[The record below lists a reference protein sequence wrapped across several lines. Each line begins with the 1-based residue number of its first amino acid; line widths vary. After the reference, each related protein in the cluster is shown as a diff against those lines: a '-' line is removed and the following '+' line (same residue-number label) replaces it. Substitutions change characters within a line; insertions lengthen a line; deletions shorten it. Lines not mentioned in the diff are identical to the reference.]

1 MKRTIALALAL
12 TLLGATA
19 VPALAEQS
27 EDPALRAGVTVN
39 APAAAL
45 LTLDG
50 AVLWEKDAHAPREP
64 ASVTKVMTLLLACEA
79 IDRGE
84 LALTDTVTASA
95 HAASMGGS
103 QVWLKEGETLTVEE
117 LLKCIAIASANDC
130 AVALGEHL
138 AGTEEAFVQQMNDR
152 AAQLGMAD
160 TQFVNCCGLT
170 APGHVTSAWDI
181 GIMSAQLL
189 REHPWIEDYATLWQ
203 GSIRAGAFVL
213 NNTNKLLKSY
223 SGCIGL
229 KTGFTSTAGYC
240 VSAAARRE
248 GLTLIAVVLGS
259 PTKESRSD
267 DACALLNWGFAG
279 FAAVTLGT
287 DAPLV
292 PIPVTLGTRE
302 SVSCRLGEQEPLVLP
317 KTLLSGL
324 EKRLELPAVLPAP
337 VAEGEEIGALSVH
350 AGEREVC
357 RIPILAGEEVPRL
370 TLWDIFRRVLCCA
383 AMKNFMENS

>member
-19 VPALAEQS
+19 VPARAEQS

-84 LALTDTVTASA
+84 LALTDAVTASA
-95 HAASMGGS
+95 HAVSMGGS

-160 TQFVNCCGLT
+160 TRFVN
-170 APGHVTSAWDI
+170 
-181 GIMSAQLL
+181 
-189 REHPWIEDYATLWQ
+189 
-203 GSIRAGAFVL
+203 
-213 NNTNKLLKSY
+213 
-223 SGCIGL
+223 
-229 KTGFTSTAGYC
+229 
-240 VSAAARRE
+240 
-248 GLTLIAVVLGS
+248 
-259 PTKESRSD
+259 
-267 DACALLNWGFAG
+267 
-279 FAAVTLGT
+279 
-287 DAPLV
+287 
-292 PIPVTLGTRE
+292 
-302 SVSCRLGEQEPLVLP
+302 
-317 KTLLSGL
+317 
-324 EKRLELPAVLPAP
+324 
-337 VAEGEEIGALSVH
+337 
-350 AGEREVC
+350 
-357 RIPILAGEEVPRL
+357 
-370 TLWDIFRRVLCCA
+370 
-383 AMKNFMENS
+383 